1 MFLHDQNDQ
10 LLDDDELQLKFCR
23 EPARVNQQRAKFIP
37 EITRDDVKVDVMVVN
52 KTEPHEGT

>member
-23 EPARVNQQRAKFIP
+23 EPARVSR
-37 EITRDDVKVDVMVVN
+37 
-52 KTEPHEGT
+52 